1 MMSIIQSARRERP
14 MRYEKGRKDQT
25 RKRVVDV
32 ASAQFRAKGIDGTGV
47 AGLMA
52 DAGLTHG
59 GFYAHFKSK
68 DDLVREALAAVS
80 ERSLKTW
87 KAEAEA
93 ARESGGDGLEAI
105 IRRYLRTVHRDQPD
119 RGCSVAA
126 LAPEVARNKPEI
138 RAAMA
143 EGAQDLVAVIAA
155 ELPSSM
161 GPDRARDVAYA
172 IFALMIGTL
181 QLARVIPD
189 EALSD
194 AVLRS
199 GQDAALR
206 LARQD

>member
-1 MMSIIQSARRERP
+1 V
-14 MRYEKGRKDQT
+14 RYEKGRKDQT

-32 ASAQFRAKGIDGTGV
+32 AAAQFRAKGIDGTGV

-68 DDLVREALAAVS
+68 DDLVREALAALG
-80 ERSLKTW
+80 ERSLETW

-93 ARESGGDGLEAI
+93 ARANGGDGLEAI
-105 IRRYLRTVHRDQPD
+105 IRRYLRTAHRDRPD
-119 RGCSVAA
+119 LGCSVAA
-126 LAPEVARNKPEI
+126 LAPEVARNNPEI
-138 RAAMA
+138 RATMA
-143 EGAQDLVAVIAA
+143 QGAQDLVAVIAA
-155 ELPSSM
+155 EFPSSM
-161 GPDRARDVAYA
+161 GPDKAQDIAYA

-189 EALSD
+189 EALSE

-206 LARQD
+206 LARQGD